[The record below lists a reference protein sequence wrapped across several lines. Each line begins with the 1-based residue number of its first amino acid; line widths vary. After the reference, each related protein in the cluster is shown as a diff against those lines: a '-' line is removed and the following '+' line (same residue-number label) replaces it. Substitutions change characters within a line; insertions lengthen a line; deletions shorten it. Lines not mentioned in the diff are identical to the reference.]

1 VIAVLELQE
10 GSMIRTTGFI
20 SGLLAIGVG
29 SSAFAATVKQ
39 EPPLGAMREGQ
50 VLLVD
55 DGSCP
60 AGQIK
65 RVVGGNHVKV
75 GGTKQIVRTSS
86 CVPR

>member
-1 VIAVLELQE
+1 
-10 GSMIRTTGFI
+10 MIKATGFI
-20 SGLLAIGVG
+20 SGFLITSVFG
-29 SSAFAATVKQ
+29 SAFATTVKQ

-65 RVVGGNHVKV
+65 RVVGGNHTKV

-86 CVPR
+86 CVPH

>member
-1 VIAVLELQE
+1 
-10 GSMIRTTGFI
+10 MIRPTVVI
-20 SGLLAIGVG
+20 SALVMM
-29 SSAFAATVKQ
+29 SASGPVFAATLKQ
-39 EPPLGAMREGQ
+39 EPPMGAMREGQ
-50 VLLVD
+50 VVLVD

-65 RVVGGNHVKV
+65 RVVGGNHTKA

>member
-1 VIAVLELQE
+1 
-10 GSMIRTTGFI
+10 MIRVTGFI
-20 SGLLAIGVG
+20 SGFLMISVFA
-29 SSAFAATVKQ
+29 SAFATTVKQ

-65 RVVGGNHVKV
+65 RVVGGNHTKV
-75 GGTKQIVRTSS
+75 GGTKQVVRTSS

>member
-1 VIAVLELQE
+1 MTRTVGFVAAALVL
-10 GSMIRTTGFI
+10 SI
-20 SGLLAIGVG
+20 S
-29 SSAFAATVKQ
+29 SSSFAETVKK

-65 RVVGGNHVKV
+65 RVVGGNHTKV

>member
-1 VIAVLELQE
+1 
-10 GSMIRTTGFI
+10 MIKSINFI
-20 SGLLAIGVG
+20 FSFVMMGVA
-29 SSAFAATVKQ
+29 SSAFATTVKQ
-39 EPPLGAMREGQ
+39 EPPMGAMREGQ

-65 RVVGGNHVKV
+65 RVVGGNHTKV

>member
-1 VIAVLELQE
+1 
-10 GSMIRTTGFI
+10 MIKAISFI
-20 SGLLAIGVG
+20 SGFLAVSGVG
-29 SSAFAATVKQ
+29 SAFATTVKQ
-39 EPPLGAMREGQ
+39 EPPMGAMREGQ

-65 RVVGGNHVKV
+65 RVVGGNHTKV

>member
-1 VIAVLELQE
+1 
-10 GSMIRTTGFI
+10 MIKTIGFI
-20 SGLLAIGVG
+20 SGLFAFSVAN
-29 SSAFAATVKQ
+29 SSFAETVKQ
-39 EPPLGAMREGQ
+39 EPPMGAMREGQ

-60 AGQIK
+60 RGQIK
-65 RVVGGNHVKV
+65 RVVGGNHTKV

>member
-1 VIAVLELQE
+1 MKTI
-10 GSMIRTTGFI
+10 MIKSITLVFCFLTVCGP
-20 SGLLAIGVG
+20 
-29 SSAFAATVKQ
+29 SSAFATTVKQ
-39 EPPLGAMREGQ
+39 EPPMGAMREGQ

-65 RVVGGNHVKV
+65 RVVGGNHTKV

-86 CVPR
+86 CIPR